1 MPLASIGSRFIA
13 LIIDGLLLGLVDTAI
28 TVFTGPL
35 GLLASVLLGIG
46 YQWYFLTQQDG
57 QTPGKMLLDIRVVK
71 ADGSPLTGP
80 DAAIRYIGYLVNS
93 LVFFV
98 GWFWAF
104 FDNQRRG
111 WHDLF
116 TRTLVVKAK

>member
-13 LIIDGLLLGLVDTAI
+13 LIIDVLLLGLVGGALTS
-28 TVFTGPL
+28 VTGPI
-35 GLLASVLLGIG
+35 GPIASVLLGIG
-46 YQWYFLTQQDG
+46 YQWYFLTQHDG
-57 QTPGKMLLDIRVVK
+57 QTPGKMLLDIRVIK

-80 DAAIRYIGYLVNS
+80 DAAIRYVGYTINS

-98 GWFWAF
+98 GWFWAL

-116 TRTLVVKAK
+116 TKTLVVKAK